1 MCGSP
6 AVPST
11 SARPRDRKSIWLVVV
26 APYFSPGCR
35 NASPLPVLSA
45 AAPSR
50 SLRLKSNFASTRTVI
65 RMVPLISSTALTICT
80 QVVPFMPPT
89 VT

>member
-11 SARPRDRKSIWLVVV
+11 SARPSERKSIWLVVLR
-26 APYFSPGCR
+26 PYLRPGSR
-35 NASPLPVLSA
+35 NSDPLPELSA
-45 AAPSR
+45 AAPS
-50 SLRLKSNFASTRTVI
+50 SELRLKSNFASTSTVI
-65 RMVPLISSTALTICT
+65 RTVPLISSTALTICT

-89 VT
+89 TT

>member
-1 MCGSP
+1 M
-6 AVPST
+6 
-11 SARPRDRKSIWLVVV
+11 PRLTKSILLVKLT
-26 APYFSPGCR
+26 PYFRPGWR
-35 NASPLPVLSA
+35 NASPLPVFSA

-50 SLRLKSNFASTRTVI
+50 SEMLKPNFASTRTVI
-65 RMVPLISSTALTICT
+65 STVPLISSTALTICT

>member
-11 SARPRDRKSIWLVVV
+11 SAMPSDRKSILLVVV
-26 APYFSPGCR
+26 APYLRPGSR
-35 NASPLPVLSA
+35 NAWPLPVLLA
-45 AAPSR
+45 AVPSR
-50 SLRLKSNFASTRTVI
+50 SERLKLNFASTSTT
-65 RMVPLISSTALTICT
+65 ISAEPAISRTALTICT

>member
-1 MCGSP
+1 M
-6 AVPST
+6 PST
-11 SARPRDRKSIWLVVV
+11 SASARLMKSILLAVLT
-26 APYFSPGCR
+26 PYFRPGFK

-50 SLRLKSNFASTRTVI
+50 SEMLKLNFASTSTVI
-65 RMVPLISSTALTICT
+65 STVPVISSTALTICT

>member
-1 MCGSP
+1 M
-6 AVPST
+6 
-11 SARPRDRKSIWLVVV
+11 KSILLVVV
-26 APYFSPGCR
+26 TPYRRPGWR
-35 NASPLPVLSA
+35 NASPLPVFSA

-50 SLRLKSNFASTRTVI
+50 SERLKSNFASTSTV
-65 RMVPLISSTALTICT
+65 MSSVPVISSTALTICT

>member
-1 MCGSP
+1 MCGRP

-11 SARPRDRKSIWLVVV
+11 RAMPRLRKSSLLVKV
-26 APYFSPGCR
+26 APYFRPGSR
-35 NASPLPVLSA
+35 NAGPLPLLLA
-45 AAPSR
+45 AVPS
-50 SLRLKSNFASTRTVI
+50 SSERLKLNFARTSTTI
-65 RMVPLISSTALTICT
+65 RAEPAISRTALTICT